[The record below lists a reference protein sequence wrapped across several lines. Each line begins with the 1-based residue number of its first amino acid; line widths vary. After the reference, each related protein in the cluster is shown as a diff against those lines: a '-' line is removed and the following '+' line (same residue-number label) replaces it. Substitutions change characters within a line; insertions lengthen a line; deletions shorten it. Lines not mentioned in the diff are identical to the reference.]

1 MPGASLMV
9 VLGPVAVSLKLR
21 LLLLPPRMLH
31 LYVLSS
37 EPSSARLP
45 AASSSTT
52 APVGPEEGIDCRS
65 LGEPMR
71 AVGCDMSPIQSID
84 WGSDAVDAR
93 VAVLVVALAAL
104 LLLARDRR
112 ERRGVLLPVVAPLLT
127 PPLLSP
133 LLTPSLLL
141 MTPVVPSGGRACA
154 RAADSLACPASD
166 GDALEVLR
174 LFFLVGLTPAV
185 RPAAGS
191 ACGKAAAASVVSSC
205 RGAACVSAA
214 ATAADAYAACAA
226 LNLSLPLMLLLLSHC
241 HVALGL
247 SLWAVG

>member
-1 MPGASLMV
+1 
-9 VLGPVAVSLKLR
+9 
-21 LLLLPPRMLH
+21 MLH

-52 APVGPEEGIDCRS
+52 APVGPEEEIDCRS
-65 LGEPMR
+65 LGELMR
-71 AVGCDMSPIQSID
+71 AVGCDMSPIQSMD

-93 VAVLVVALAAL
+93 VAVLAVLGVLAV
-104 LLLARDRR
+104 LLLARARR
-112 ERRGVLLPVVAPLLT
+112 ERRGVLLPAVAPLLT
-127 PPLLSP
+127 PPPLSP
-133 LLTPSLLL
+133 LLAPSLLL
-141 MTPVVPSGGRACA
+141 MTPADPSGGRACA
-154 RAADSLACPASD
+154 RVADSLACAASD
-166 GDALEVLR
+166 GAVADLLLR
-174 LFFLVGLTPAV
+174 RFFLVGLTPAA

-191 ACGKAAAASVVSSC
+191 ACGRAATASVFSSC

-226 LNLSLPLMLLLLSHC
+226 LNLSLPLMLLRLSRCCSHC

-247 SLWAVG
+247 SLHVKDQRGVSSLSM